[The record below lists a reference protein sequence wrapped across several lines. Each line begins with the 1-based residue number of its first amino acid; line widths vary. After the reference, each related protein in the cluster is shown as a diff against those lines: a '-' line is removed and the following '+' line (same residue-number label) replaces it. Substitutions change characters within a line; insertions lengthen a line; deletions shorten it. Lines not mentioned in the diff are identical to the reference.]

1 MKEVFN
7 QNSKELRKNKDSENG
22 TVKPIGIQACTESAK
37 SSRVR
42 LGAVMST
49 GIIRAG
55 GTMFGHSS
63 T

>member
-7 QNSKELRKNKDSENG
+7 QNSKELRKNKDLENG
-22 TVKPIGIQACTESAK
+22 TVKPIGIQACTERAK